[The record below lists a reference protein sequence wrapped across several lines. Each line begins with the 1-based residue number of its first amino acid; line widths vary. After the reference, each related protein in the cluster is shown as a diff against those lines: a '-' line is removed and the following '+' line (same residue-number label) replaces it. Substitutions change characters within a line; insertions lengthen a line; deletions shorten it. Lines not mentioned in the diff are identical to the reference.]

1 MSETVNRYA
10 IDQNH
15 PTIKYIWEHGEVT
28 AYEIDLPQYTRF
40 TIEDHLQKGVARN
53 LLTRRKAP
61 AKVGSN
67 RLVWFYRVCKG
78 VQPDEHKEKAEVF
91 YIGVEPDYAY
101 YLRNFFR
108 EAA

>member
-1 MSETVNRYA
+1 MTMRIA

-15 PTIKYIWEHGEVT
+15 PTIKYVWEHGEVT

-40 TIEDHLQKGVARN
+40 SIEDHLQKGIERS

-61 AKVGSN
+61 VQIGSN
-67 RLVWFYRVCKG
+67 RLVWVYQVCKG
-78 VQPDEHKEKAEVF
+78 VCPDDQKEKAEVF
-91 YIGVEPDYAY
+91 YIGSEPDYAY

-108 EAA
+108 GAV